1 MKKIFCYNLNVHI
14 NESLPLL
21 PAMHDYTVGEMII
34 ENDKLKFITED
45 FIGHDYDYYDI
56 AYFKPKKLSI
66 EFCDLCDT
74 TFFVGVS
81 RFYPK
86 KQFREKHKNNFG
98 RRVNIYQLKDFVK
111 FYKEYDLQF
120 NYFSVS
126 YNEVIIFFNCNNTKK
141 AHEAAMQIQRKKVIY
156 TFTD

>member
-1 MKKIFCYNLNVHI
+1 MQFYKKVKKIFCHF
-14 NESLPLL
+14 PLK
-21 PAMHDYTVGEMII
+21 
-34 ENDKLKFITED
+34 NDKLKFITED

-141 AHEAAMQIQRKKVIY
+141 AHEAAMQIQCKKVNLQLLMY
-156 TFTD
+156 

>member
-1 MKKIFCYNLNVHI
+1 
-14 NESLPLL
+14 
-21 PAMHDYTVGEMII
+21 MHDYTVGEMII

-141 AHEAAMQIQRKKVIY
+141 AHEAAMQIQCKKVI
-156 TFTD
+156 